1 LYSFKTLDF
10 CVVFMQDRGWWWWVG
25 AKEDL
30 WCKGGFM
37 VQRRIYGAK
46 EDLWGKGGFMGQRRI
61 YGAKED
67 LWGKGGF
74 MGQLTLLL
82 SICMVNQLLI

>member
-1 LYSFKTLDF
+1 
-10 CVVFMQDRGWWWWVG
+10 VG

-30 WCKGGFM
+30 WGKGGFM

-61 YGAKED
+61 YGATHTSVIYMY
-67 LWGKGGF
+67 G
-74 MGQLTLLL
+74 
-82 SICMVNQLLI
+82 

>member
-1 LYSFKTLDF
+1 VKSVNKLVFIQNSSFLCCF
-10 CVVFMQDRGWWWWVG
+10 YARPWVVVG
-25 AKEDL
+25 G
-30 WCKGGFM
+30 C
-37 VQRRIYGAK
+37 
-46 EDLWGKGGFMGQRRI
+46 KGGFMGQRRI

>member
-1 LYSFKTLDF
+1 
-10 CVVFMQDRGWWWWVG
+10 MQDRGWWWVG

-30 WCKGGFM
+30 WGKGGFM

-67 LWGKGGF
+67 LWGNSHF
-74 MGQLTLLL
+74 CYLYVWLTSFYLK
-82 SICMVNQLLI
+82 CD